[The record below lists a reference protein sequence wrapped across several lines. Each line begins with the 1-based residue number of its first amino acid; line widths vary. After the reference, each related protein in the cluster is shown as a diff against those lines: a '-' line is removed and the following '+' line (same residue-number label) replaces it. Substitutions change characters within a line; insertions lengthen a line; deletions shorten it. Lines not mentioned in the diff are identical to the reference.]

1 MFFIPMS
8 VLALITGVML
18 TLSFSPIGLSI
29 FAFISL
35 ILLMQILQRQQ
46 HMRRCL
52 WLGFC
57 YGIGFFG
64 SSISWIYVSIHA
76 FSQSI
81 FLGVTLTIVFILFL
95 SLFFLIFGYAYAKL
109 KDHHFFYRIL
119 LLPVVWLILELLRTH
134 LFTGFPWVLLGY
146 SQTHTFLAGFAPIG
160 SVFLVGF
167 IVCFISTCISEAIN
181 HFRQPKIIISML
193 ISIIVTLVIALLL
206 QQIKWTKSDGIE
218 KSVSIL
224 QGNFIQDQKWD
235 PSMLQTIINYY
246 YTTTKDNPADLVF
259 WPENSIPTFKTFI
272 APLLRQVDDLGDKQH
287 SAILVGTVALNSKK
301 QYFNSAFVYG
311 LGSGHY
317 YKHHLV
323 PFGEYYPFAYFL
335 EPFMA
340 YFNIPMSSFT
350 KGDEVQPL
358 LKMNG
363 LSVALFICYEIAYPS
378 EVRAQLQNAN
388 LIAVISDDAWFGD
401 SLAPWQHE
409 EISQMR
415 AIETGRYVIQ
425 ATNNG
430 VTSIINPKGQTI
442 ASLPRNKQ
450 AILKGKVYGMTGQ
463 TPWTIYGL
471 LPITLLSLLF
481 MVIALIICI
490 YKRKRTK

>member
-1 MFFIPMS
+1 MPFIINML
-8 VLALITGVML
+8 LALIAGALL
-18 TLSFSPIGLSI
+18 TLSFSPIGFSI
-29 FAFISL
+29 FAFLSL
-35 ILLMQILQRQQ
+35 ILFMQTLQRQKR
-46 HMRRCL
+46 MRQSL
-52 WLGFC
+52 WLGLC

-81 FLGVTLTIVFILFL
+81 FLGVVLTIVFILFL
-95 SLFFLIFGYAYAKL
+95 SLFFLVFGYAYTKL
-109 KDHHFFYRIL
+109 KNHYFIYKVL
-119 LLPVVWLILELLRTH
+119 LLPIVWLILELLRTH

-146 SQTHTFLAGFAPIG
+146 SQTHTLLASFAPIG

-167 IVCFISTCISEAIN
+167 ITCFISICFSEMIN
-181 HFRQPKIIISML
+181 HIRQPKIVSSMI
-193 ISIIVTLVIALLL
+193 ISIIVTLVIAWSL
-206 QQIKWTKSDGIE
+206 QQIKWTKRDGIE

-246 YTTTKDNPADLVF
+246 YTTTRDNPADLVF

-272 APLLRQVDDLGDKQH
+272 EPFLRQVDDLGNSQH
-287 SAILVGTVALNSKK
+287 SAILVGTVALNAKE

-378 EVRAQLQNAN
+378 EVRAQLQNAD
-388 LIAVISDDAWFGD
+388 IVAVISDDAWFGD

-430 VTSIINPKGQTI
+430 VTSIINPEGQTI
-442 ASLPRNKQ
+442 ASLPRNEQ
-450 AILKGKVYGMTGQ
+450 TVLKGKVYGMQGQ
-463 TPWTIYGL
+463 TPWMVYGL
-471 LPITLLSLLF
+471 LPVIFLSILF
-481 MVIALIICI
+481 MLIALIA
-490 YKRKRTK
+490 YLYQRRRT

>member
-1 MFFIPMS
+1 MPFI
-8 VLALITGVML
+8 VNTLLALIAGALL
-18 TLSFSPIGLSI
+18 TLSFSPIGFSI

-35 ILLMQILQRQQ
+35 ILFMQILQRQQ
-46 HMRRCL
+46 RIRRSL
-52 WLGFC
+52 WLGYC

-76 FSQSI
+76 FSQSV

-95 SLFFLIFGYAYAKL
+95 SLFFLAFGYAYAKL
-109 KDHHFFYRIL
+109 KNRHFIYRVL

-146 SQTHTFLAGFAPIG
+146 SQTHSLLASFAPIG

-167 IVCFISTCISEAIN
+167 IICFISICISEMIN
-181 HFRQPKIIISML
+181 HIRQPKIVISMI
-193 ISIIVTLVIALLL
+193 ISIIVTLVIAWSL

-246 YTTTKDNPADLVF
+246 YTTTRDNPANLVF

-272 APLLRQVDDLGDKQH
+272 EPFLRQVDDLGDTQH
-287 SAILVGTVALNSKK
+287 SAILVGTVALNAKE

-350 KGDEVQPL
+350 KGNEVQPL

-363 LSVALFICYEIAYPS
+363 LNVALFICYQIAYPS
-378 EVRAQLQNAN
+378 EVRAQLQNAD

-430 VTSIINPKGQTI
+430 VTSIINPEGQTI
-442 ASLPRNKQ
+442 ASLPRNEQ
-450 AILKGKVYGMTGQ
+450 AVLKGKVYGMEGQ
-463 TPWTIYGL
+463 TPWMVYGL
-471 LPITLLSLLF
+471 LPVTLLSLLF
-481 MVIALIICI
+481 LLMALIV
-490 YKRKRTK
+490 YLYQRKRS

>member
-1 MFFIPMS
+1 MPFI
-8 VLALITGVML
+8 VNTLLALIAGALL
-18 TLSFSPIGLSI
+18 TLSFLPIGFSI

-35 ILLMQILQRQQ
+35 ILIMQILQKQQ
-46 HMRRCL
+46 HIRRCL

-57 YGIGFFG
+57 YGVGFFG
-64 SSISWIYVSIHA
+64 SSVSWIYVSIHA

-109 KDHHFFYRIL
+109 KDRHFIYRVL
-119 LLPVVWLILELLRTH
+119 LLPIAWLVLELLRTH

-146 SQTHTFLAGFAPIG
+146 SQTHTFLASFAPIG

-167 IVCFISTCISEAIN
+167 IVCFIAVCISEIIN
-181 HFRQPKIIISML
+181 HIRQPKVVISLIVSIIISF
-193 ISIIVTLVIALLL
+193 VIALML

-246 YTTTKDNPADLVF
+246 YTTTRDNPADLIF

-272 APLLRQVDDLGDKQH
+272 ESFLRNTQH
-287 SAILVGTVALNSKK
+287 SAILVGTVALNAKE

-323 PFGEYYPFAYFL
+323 PFGEYYHFAYFL

-378 EVRAQLQNAN
+378 EVRDQLQNAD

-430 VTSIINPKGQTI
+430 VTSIINPQGQTI
-442 ASLPRNKQ
+442 ASLPRNEQ
-450 AILKGKVYGMTGQ
+450 AVLKGKIYAMEGR
-463 TPWTIYGL
+463 TPWMTYGL
-471 LPITLLSLLF
+471 LPVICLSLLF
-481 MVIALIICI
+481 IFTSLATHL
-490 YKRKRTK
+490 YFKANSK